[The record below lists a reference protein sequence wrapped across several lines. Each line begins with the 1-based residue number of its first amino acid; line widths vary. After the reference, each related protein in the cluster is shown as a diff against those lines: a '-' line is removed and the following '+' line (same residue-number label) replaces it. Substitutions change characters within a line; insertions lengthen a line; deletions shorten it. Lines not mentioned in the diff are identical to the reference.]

1 MFKFHKNTRTAWMLV
16 TLTLLMSAGVVA
28 FMQLANTDDG
38 RILYSHFDGV
48 DYEIFVVDQ
57 DGNLEQ
63 LTDNEFNDWGA
74 TWSPD
79 RSQIAF
85 RSDRDGLTR
94 IFVMDVD
101 GSNVE
106 AVTPQTLWAG
116 DLGRTGTP
124 AWSPDGTSIAFEA
137 YDAYAQNANFNIY
150 VTNLENGMTEAVSL
164 HPNDEW
170 HPQFSPDGAEI
181 AYARSDRDQNCY
193 TGCDIF
199 VMNADGNN
207 VRQYTFTKGMDVFP
221 QWSPDGSQ
229 IMFHS
234 ERTGNSDIFVMDANG
249 YNQTN
254 VTNSSTLERVPQ
266 WSPDGNSIVF
276 RSERD
281 GDSDIFV
288 MNLRNGEVEAVT
300 ESDANQLFP
309 DW

>member
-1 MFKFHKNTRTAWMLV
+1 MFKLHKNTRTAWMLV

-28 FMQLANTDDG
+28 FMHLTSADDG
-38 RILYSHFDGV
+38 RILFSQFDGV
-48 DYEIFVVDQ
+48 DYEIFVIDQ

-63 LTDNEFNDWGA
+63 LTNNDFNDWGA
-74 TWSPD
+74 AWSPD
-79 RSQIAF
+79 RSEIAF

-94 IFVMDVD
+94 IYVMDMN
-101 GSNVE
+101 GNTR
-106 AVTPQTLWAG
+106 AVTPQNLWAG

-124 AWSPDGTSIAFEA
+124 AWAPDGNSIAFEG
-137 YDAYAQNANFNIY
+137 YDAYAQDANFNIY
-150 VTNLENGMTEAVSL
+150 VTNLNTGETEAVTN

-170 HPQFSPDGAEI
+170 HPQFSPDGTEI
-181 AYARSDRDQNCY
+181 AYARADHNQDCY
-193 TGCDIF
+193 NGCDIF
-199 VMNADGNN
+199 VMDADGTN

-229 IMFHS
+229 ILFHS

-249 YNQTN
+249 YNQINLTN
-254 VTNSSTLERVPQ
+254 TSSLERVPQ

-281 GDSDIFV
+281 GDSDIYT
-288 MNLRNGEVEAVT
+288 MNLRTGETQAVT
-300 ESDANQLFP
+300 EGEADERFP